1 MPPAGEQ
8 GESRVRK
15 TRRLGL
21 LFTAGL
27 ALGAALLVPGSS
39 AQSGASGAGSFSSP
53 FVEPTVSDFYGY
65 PRVRTDARCIER
77 PGKPSGT
84 ATNGVG
90 RGFIDC
96 KPAAGGLTQLPNGK
110 NMYWDNLAGTE
121 NIDVSILSE
130 FGVVGQNDQTRVLNT
145 KNRSWTEPTPKDGG
159 AKSKAQIE
167 PIIPGTTT
175 TENENDGSLFCADA
189 NFLPDGRVIATGG
202 TKYVNDPGN
211 DITKFGSTE
220 LYGIENTR
228 IYNPETN
235 RWKQAGD
242 MNRARWYPTMTTLGD
257 GKQFVASGLR
267 RLVKPINQ
275 RAQINPGQVASGF
288 GVQEGQ
294 NERETETYNP
304 GTGNWSLN
312 GNFARR
318 SLPLFPRNHLLP
330 NGHVYYSAQGQA
342 FNPLGQAYDEATWNV
357 AASFNPRTGR
367 WTDLGLPGL
376 GASPL
381 PGFRGSTF
389 NVMMPLEPNRDGT
402 YTKSRFLTGGGVP
415 NPPSPGGYFAIRDSY
430 QTTVD
435 TARGNRLTSQDVG
448 DMNATSTPASGRWYG
463 SGTLLPTGHVLA
475 TSGADRDEVA
485 VPGLEI
491 PVRTAELFDPQTKK
505 WRKVATQNR
514 PRTYHNTAT
523 LMPDGRVLVGGH
535 ATISN
540 SYLKNITLPG
550 GVTAPNGRDPTFEI
564 YRPPYLSCPGKQA
577 SITGVQPSVNNK
589 QLTITTD
596 VPASQIRDV
605 MAMRNT
611 TVTHVVD
618 SDQRSVKLRVLSRKG
633 NTITV
638 AQAPNGN
645 VMPPGPYM
653 LFVNRSV
660 NGCVK
665 PSVARQLSV
674 ARGGKAG
681 NLCLPRRARA
691 NRGISNIRL
700 GRGRTAV
707 ASRIKIKPVA
717 STRRTQTWCVTGS
730 RGKVRAGFDS
740 RRRVQ
745 LVLTTAGSHNSRG
758 ILGTHGSRALR
769 PGMPVRRLGRVAPR
783 RIRIGKGLYRLNRRS
798 RLVIRIRRGKVRSL
812 AVASRGVLRSRRTL
826 RRYAKLTGL

>member
-1 MPPAGEQ
+1 MRKG
-8 GESRVRK
+8 RVSI
-15 TRRLGL
+15 
-21 LFTAGL
+21 AVAA
-27 ALGAALLVPGSS
+27 ALVAVAVLLVPGSA
-39 AQSGASGAGSFSSP
+39 AQSGSNGGSFSAP

-65 PRVRTDARCIER
+65 PRVKTDARCIER

-84 ATNGVG
+84 AQNGTG
-90 RGFIDC
+90 HGFIDC

-110 NMYWDNLAGTE
+110 NLYWDNLAGTE
-121 NIDVSILSE
+121 NVDATILSE
-130 FGVVGQNDQTRVLNT
+130 YGVVGQDDQTRVLDP
-145 KNRSWTEPTPKDGG
+145 NRKTWVDPIPKDGG
-159 AKSKAQIE
+159 ARSTAPIE
-167 PIIPGTTT
+167 PIIPGTRT
-175 TENENDGSLFCADA
+175 TENENDGSLFCSDA
-189 NFLPDGRVIATGG
+189 NFLADGRIIDAGG

-211 DITKFGSTE
+211 DATKFGSTE

-228 IYNPETN
+228 IFNPDTN
-235 RWKQAGD
+235 RWKQAGS

-257 GKQFVASGLR
+257 GKEFIASGLR
-267 RLVKPINQ
+267 RLVKPVNQ
-275 RAQINPGQVASGF
+275 RSQINPTQVASGF

-294 NERETETYNP
+294 NERETETFNP
-304 GTGNWSLN
+304 KTGKWTLN
-312 GNFARR
+312 GNTARR
-318 SLPLFPRNHLLP
+318 SLPLFPRTHLLP
-330 NGHVYYSAQGQA
+330 NGHVYYAAQGQA
-342 FNPLGQAYDEATWNV
+342 FNPLGQAFDEATWNV
-357 AASFNPRTGR
+357 AASFNPKSGR

-389 NVMMPLEPNRDGT
+389 NVMMPLEPNRDGS
-402 YTKSRFLTGGGVP
+402 YTKSRFITGGGVP
-415 NPPSPGGYFAIRDSY
+415 NPPSPGGYFAVRDSY

-435 TARGNRLTSQDVG
+435 TTNGDKLTSQDVG
-448 DMNATSTPASGRWYG
+448 DMNPTTTPASGRWYG
-463 SGTLLPTGHVLA
+463 TGTLLPTGNVLA

-485 VPGLEI
+485 VPGAEI
-491 PVRTAELFDPQTKK
+491 PVRTAELYDPKSKT

-577 SITGVQPSVNNK
+577 SISGVTPSVDNK
-589 QLTITTD
+589 RLTITTD
-596 VPASQIRDV
+596 APASQIRDV
-605 MAMRNT
+605 VTMRNT
-611 TVTHVVD
+611 TITHVVD
-618 SDQRSVKLRVLSRKG
+618 SDQRAVKLRILSRKG
-633 NTITV
+633 NSLTV

-660 NGCVK
+660 GGCVK

-674 ARGGKAG
+674 ASAGKVG

-700 GRGRTAV
+700 GRGRSAV
-707 ASRIKIKPVA
+707 ASRIKIRPVK
-717 STRRTQTWCVTGS
+717 STRRTETWCVTAS
-730 RGKVRAGFDS
+730 RGKVRAAFDR

-758 ILGTHGSRALR
+758 ILGTHGSRLLR
-769 PGMPVRRLGRVAPR
+769 PGMPVRRLNRVAPR
-783 RIRIGKGLYRLNRRS
+783 RVRIGKGLYRLDRRS
-798 RLVIRIRRGKVRSL
+798 RLVIRVRRGKVRAL
-812 AVASRGVLRSRRTL
+812 AVGTRGLLRSRRTL